1 MPSKEALLPQRLAPV
16 LHPPLLAICPVL
28 GLYAQNVGVIP
39 PGDLIRPALVLAGGA
54 IGLWLVLWMLMASR
68 YRAGFT
74 ATVLVASLVFGW
86 GILED
91 FISLTLYWLSGWP
104 TPVFYVLF
112 GVLVWGALIT
122 YGIRFKPG
130 RRAFVKI
137 VILLAVFFAASFIV
151 ADLAMAPVFGRR
163 AAWLIVAYL
172 SSVAIGLGILTR
184 ERIDEKTLTHTANWF
199 VGILVVLYAALILLN
214 QPNREIAPPHGLGEM
229 SKAAAH
235 ASEIEK
241 PDIYCLFL
249 DGYPRTDTLFRMFGA
264 DNRAFVMNLSELEFS
279 LAHSSLANYPTYDLS
294 LASFLNLDYLQNL
307 APEETGYPPYV
318 LRKLIRENRLFDFVS
333 RQGYEVVAFSP
344 GLALLEPGPPAR
356 RIEPAQ
362 ALTEVELVLLN
373 RTVVGRIMEVVYY
386 FRHDNPAFWQFQS
399 RRDRILHAFDEIK
412 SMAGAPNDSPR
423 FVFAPILL
431 PQPPFLF
438 SVDGGR
444 ANPYGPGSKATDRIF
459 KGSTQEFAAMY
470 LGQLQWT
477 NQQLLETVA
486 AIKENSSSPPVI
498 LIASGGG
505 PATFSSPDTAGEAI
519 RARYENFV
527 ALCNPYEGA
536 APLPDE
542 VVLANVPRIMLNE
555 VFNLALP
562 MLEPHVYS
570 PAELEPAPE

>member
-1 MPSKEALLPQRLAPV
+1 MPSREALLPQRLAPV
-16 LHPPLLAICPVL
+16 LHPPLLALCPVL
-28 GLYAQNVGVIP
+28 GLYAQNVGVVP
-39 PGDLIRPALVLAGGA
+39 PGDLIRPALVLASGA
-54 IGLWLVLWMLMASR
+54 LGLWLVLWMLMGSR

-74 ATVLVASLVFGW
+74 ATVLVAALVFGW

-91 FISLTLYWLSGWP
+91 LISLTLYWLAGWP

-112 GVLVWGALIT
+112 GVLVWGGLIT

-130 RRAFVKI
+130 RRALVKI
-137 VILLAVFFAASFIV
+137 AILIAALCVVSFIV

-163 AAWLIVAYL
+163 AGWLITAYL
-172 SSVAIGLGILTR
+172 STVAIGLGILTR

-199 VGILVVLYAALILLN
+199 VGILVVLYVALILLN
-214 QPNREIAPPHGLGEM
+214 QPSREIAPPHSLDEM
-229 SKAAAH
+229 SAAVAQ
-235 ASEIEK
+235 ASGEEK
-241 PDIYCLFL
+241 PDIYCIFL

-264 DNRAFVMNLSELEFS
+264 DNRAFVMNLSELDFS
-279 LAHSSLANYPTYDLS
+279 LAHNSLANYPMYDLS

-307 APEETGYPPYV
+307 APEDTGYPPYV
-318 LRKLIRENRLFDFVS
+318 LRTLIRENRLFDFAS

-344 GLALLEPGPPAR
+344 GLALMEPGPPAR

-386 FRHDNPAFWQFQS
+386 FRFDNPAFWQFRS

-412 SMAGAPNDSPR
+412 SIAGAPHDRPR
-423 FVFAPILL
+423 FVFAPVLL

-438 SVDGGR
+438 SADGGR

-459 KGSTQEFAAMY
+459 KGSAQEFAAMY

-477 NQQLLETVA
+477 NQQLLETVT
-486 AIKENSSSPPVI
+486 AIRENSSTPPVI
-498 LIASGGG
+498 LIVSGGG
-505 PATFSSPDTAGEAI
+505 PATLSNADTTGDAT

-527 ALCNPYEGA
+527 ALYNPAEGT
-536 APLPDE
+536 APLPDN

-570 PAELEPAPE
+570 PAELEPPPE